1 MSEIKK
7 LVSRLKE
14 IEDRDEIIFN
24 ELCKTGDDIKVKQ
37 EELKQLIENLKDLRE
52 EHETNKIELKEIND
66 KMKDIITKN
75 K

>member
-7 LVSRLKE
+7 LVSQLKE

-24 ELCKTGDDIKVKQ
+24 ELCKTGDDIKQKQ
-37 EELKQLIENLKDLRE
+37 EELRQLIEKLKDLRE
-52 EHETNKIELKEIND
+52 EHESNKIELKEIND

>member
-7 LVSRLKE
+7 LVYQLKE

-37 EELKQLIENLKDLRE
+37 EELRQLIEKLKNLRE

-75 K
+75 R

>member
-7 LVSRLKE
+7 LVYQLKE

-37 EELKQLIENLKDLRE
+37 EELRQLIEKLKDLRE

>member
-37 EELKQLIENLKDLRE
+37 EELKQLIEKLKDLRE

>member
-7 LVSRLKE
+7 LVSQLKE

-37 EELKQLIENLKDLRE
+37 EELRQLIEKLKDLRE

>member
-7 LVSRLKE
+7 LVSKLKE
-14 IEDRDEIIFN
+14 IEDRDEIIFE

-37 EELKQLIENLKDLRE
+37 EKLKQLIEKLKDLRE
-52 EHETNKIELKEIND
+52 EHENNKIELKEIND